1 MATIIPACNVT
12 TGSPDTDTSGY
23 HHGIILA
30 SLAAAR
36 AALAARRSA
45 IDCACRHHGRAVRAI
60 GLADGLLAARYIV
73 QRGSAAPPG
82 RARRASAELDRSC

>member
-36 AALAARRSA
+36 AALAARPGAALSIVLA
-45 IDCACRHHGRAVRAI
+45 DIRAVRAI
-60 GLADGLLAARYIV
+60 ELADGLVAARKIV
-73 QRGSAAPPG
+73 QRGSAAPLD
-82 RARRASAELDRSC
+82 RARRASVELDRSC